1 MIGERIIRFFSR
13 MQKRRLMI
21 DRQINKNRK
30 LFFLLCISNL
40 IFTIYILYILLIVI
54 IKGVMIMDNLNN
66 EEENQPLFN
75 FVVSNIPYNEDAD
88 ASGDTNF
95 EKPVYDKY
103 MDACKDIGE
112 GVDLVHPARFLFNA
126 GATPKKWNEKMLNDE
141 HFKVFEYEP
150 DSSKYFLN
158 TDIKG
163 GIAVTYYDRRK
174 NFQPIKT
181 FIPFPELKSI
191 VKKTEPIKEK
201 DSLSFILFNQIR
213 YDLDQLYEDYPEL
226 KIPKIVE
233 KNGKQVEEYCIG
245 SEGKDRR
252 IRSNA
257 FDKIPIFQDESSED
271 CIKVLGVQKNKRVW
285 KYIKKKYVDFNH
297 ENLEK
302 WKVLVPSANGSGAL
316 GETLSTPLIGSP
328 LIGYTQSF
336 IGVGAFET
344 EREAN
349 AAMKYIKTKFA
360 RTLLGVLKVTQSNSV
375 ETWRM
380 VPIQDFSS
388 HSDID
393 WSKSISEID
402 QQLYKKYNLSDK
414 EIDFIETHV
423 KEMV

>member
-1 MIGERIIRFFSR
+1 M
-13 MQKRRLMI
+13 
-21 DRQINKNRK
+21 KNTNCDEPK
-30 LFFLLCISNL
+30 
-40 IFTIYILYILLIVI
+40 
-54 IKGVMIMDNLNN
+54 KK
-66 EEENQPLFN
+66 LFN
-75 FVVSNIPYNEDAD
+75 FVVSNIPYNEDAN
-88 ASGDTNF
+88 ANSDTNF

-103 MDACKDIGE
+103 MDACKDLGE

-163 GIAVTYYDRRK
+163 GIAVTYYDCRK
-174 NFQPIKT
+174 TFKPIKT

-191 VKKTEPIKEK
+191 VKKTEPVNEK
-201 DSLSFILFNQIR
+201 DSLSFIIFNQIR
-213 YDLDQLYEDYPEL
+213 YDLDQLYKDHPEL

-245 SEGKDRR
+245 SKGKDRR

-257 FDKIPIFQDESSED
+257 FDKIPVFQDESSED

-297 ENLEK
+297 ENLGK
-302 WKVLVPSANGSGAL
+302 WKVLVPSANGSGTL

-336 IGVGAFET
+336 IGVGAFDT
-344 EREAN
+344 EQEAN

-380 VPIQDFSS
+380 VPIQDFTSS
-388 HSDID
+388 SDID
-393 WSKSISEID
+393 WSRSVADID
-402 QQLYKKYNLSDK
+402 QQLYKKYKLSK
-414 EIDFIETHV
+414 KQINFIEKNV

>member
-1 MIGERIIRFFSR
+1 
-13 MQKRRLMI
+13 
-21 DRQINKNRK
+21 
-30 LFFLLCISNL
+30 
-40 IFTIYILYILLIVI
+40 
-54 IKGVMIMDNLNN
+54 MIMDNLNN

-181 FIPFPELKSI
+181 FIPFSELKSI

-213 YDLDQLYEDYPEL
+213 YNLDQLYEDYLEL

-245 SEGKDRR
+245 SKGKDRR

-316 GETLSTPLIGSP
+316 GETLSTPLIGSPLIGSP

>member
-1 MIGERIIRFFSR
+1 
-13 MQKRRLMI
+13 
-21 DRQINKNRK
+21 
-30 LFFLLCISNL
+30 
-40 IFTIYILYILLIVI
+40 
-54 IKGVMIMDNLNN
+54 MDNLNN

-174 NFQPIKT
+174 NFKPIKT

-191 VKKTEPIKEK
+191 VKKVQDALDKGSIADIAVSAYAYHFTEVMHKEHPEAQEK
-201 DSLSFILFNQIR
+201 QSKGHK
-213 YDLDQLYEDYPEL
+213 YDLTSN
-226 KIPKIVE
+226 II
-233 KNGKQVEEYCIG
+233 GKLSTVFFDDKPDDVHQYVTIIG
-245 SEGKDRR
+245 RVG
-252 IRSNA
+252 
-257 FDKIPIFQDESSED
+257 
-271 CIKVLGVQKNKRVW
+271 NKRVE
-285 KYIKKKYVDFNH
+285 KYIRREYLNNVSNFNAY
-297 ENLEK
+297 
-302 WKVLVPSANGSGAL
+302 KVFVPKANGSGAL
-316 GETLSTPLIGSP
+316 GEVLSTPLIGEP
-328 LIGYTQSF
+328 LIGEPL
-336 IGVGAFET
+336 IGATET
-344 EREAN
+344 FLSIGCFDTKSEAKN
-349 AAMKYIKTKFA
+349 CMKYIKTKFA
-360 RTLLGVLKVTQSNSV
+360 RIMLGVLKVTQDNNKNI
-375 ETWRM
+375 WRL
-380 VPIQDFSS
+380 VPLQDFSS
-388 HSDID
+388 NSDID